1 MQKAYT
7 ASIAPI
13 LEAKCFDCH
22 SQHPHFPWYYRFPLA
37 GSLIDMDIR
46 KARRLLDL
54 TDGLPFTGRGSLDDH
69 LTALRDVVVDGS
81 MPPFRYTII
90 HRNSRL
96 TRAEQDLV
104 IAWAEGKLPS
114 APVATAPTGKKK

>member
-1 MQKAYT
+1 
-7 ASIAPI
+7 
-13 LEAKCFDCH
+13 
-22 SQHPHFPWYYRFPLA
+22 
-37 GSLIDMDIR
+37 
-46 KARRLLDL
+46 
-54 TDGLPFTGRGSLDDH
+54 
-69 LTALRDVVVDGS
+69 